1 MLRLRI
7 VQIINSGEKIM
18 QIGTLALFQ
27 RQSYDDSVTDSQV
40 YQEELKLASQL
51 EAQGYDSHWCV
62 EHHFEDYSFCPDN
75 VVYLSH
81 IAALTKTLKLAT
93 GAVIVPWN
101 TPLRVAEKI
110 ALLDELSGGRVIF
123 GMGRGL
129 SKREYD
135 QFGIDM
141 DSSRDRFD
149 EAAPMILNALETGVM
164 QGDGKYYK
172 QPLAKIR
179 PAPTRTFKG
188 RVTQVASSPDS
199 ALACATNRAQM
210 MVFVQKPVEEQN
222 ADFVPYRELYQKL
235 HNEPAPPPLMAGI
248 TVCHEDAG
256 RAEELARKHIAGYL
270 LTVMHHYE
278 LMGDHF
284 KKAKGYETYGEAVDM
299 LREVGLEGMANAYVD
314 AQPWGTPDQMLEKL
328 SNTRSVI
335 GDFDVLFGFRAAGM
349 PFKDAENSQRLIAEM
364 VIPELRSW
372 GKAAAA

>member
-1 MLRLRI
+1 
-7 VQIINSGEKIM
+7 M

-81 IAALTKTLKLAT
+81 LAALTTTLKLAT

-101 TPLRVAEKI
+101 NPLRVAEKI

-149 EAAPMILNALETGVM
+149 EAAPMILNALETGVI

-188 RVTQVASSPDS
+188 RVTQVAMSPDS
-199 ALACATNRAQM
+199 ALECATNRAQM

-222 ADFVPYRELYQKL
+222 ADFVPYRALYQKL

-256 RAEELARKHIAGYL
+256 RAEELARKHIGGYL

-284 KKAKGYETYGEAVDM
+284 KKAKGYEAYGDAVDM
-299 LREVGLEGMANAYVD
+299 LRDIGLEGMANAYVD
-314 AQPWGTPDQMLEKL
+314 AQPWGTPDQMLAKL
-328 SNTRSVI
+328 SKTRSVI
-335 GDFDVLFGFRAAGM
+335 GDFDLLFGFRAAGM
-349 PFKDAENSQRLIAEM
+349 SFEDAENSQRLIAEK

-372 GKAAAA
+372 GRAAAA

>member
-1 MLRLRI
+1 
-7 VQIINSGEKIM
+7 M

-27 RQSYDDSVTDSQV
+27 RQSYDESVTDSQV
-40 YQEELKLASQL
+40 YREELELASQL

-81 IAALTKTLKLAT
+81 LAAKTKKLRLAT

-110 ALLDELSGGRVIF
+110 ALLDELSDGRVIF

-129 SKREYD
+129 SRREYD

-141 DSSRDRFD
+141 DSSRERFD
-149 EAAPMILNALETGVM
+149 EAAPMILKALESGVIE
-164 QGDGKYYK
+164 GNGKYYK

-179 PAPTRTFKG
+179 PQPTRTFKG
-188 RVTQVASSPDS
+188 RTTQVAMSPDS
-199 ALACATNRAQM
+199 AIEAATHAAQM
-210 MVFVQKPVEEQN
+210 MVFTQKPM
-222 ADFVPYRELYQKL
+222 ADHNQDFEPYRKLYREL
-235 HNEPAPPPLMAGI
+235 HDAPPPPPLMAGI
-248 TVCHEDAG
+248 TVCHQDAA

-278 LMGDHF
+278 LMGEHF
-284 KKAKGYETYGEAVDM
+284 KKAKGYESYGDAVDM
-299 LREVGLEGMANAYVD
+299 IRDMGLEGMANAYVD
-314 AQPWGTPDQMLEKL
+314 AQAWGTPDQILEKL
-328 SNTRSVI
+328 SSWRNVI

-349 PFKDAENSQRLIAEM
+349 AFADAANSQRLIAEK
-364 VIPELRSW
+364 VIPELKSW
-372 GKAAAA
+372 GKAAAAA